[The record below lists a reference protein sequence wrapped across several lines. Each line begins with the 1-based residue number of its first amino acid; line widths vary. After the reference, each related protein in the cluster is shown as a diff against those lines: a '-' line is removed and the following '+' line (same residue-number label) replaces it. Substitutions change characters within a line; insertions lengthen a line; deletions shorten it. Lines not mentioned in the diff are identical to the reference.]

1 MSALEKIRKWLLTYP
16 KIGQIQ
22 GLNVDY
28 YSEKPDN
35 SSIAPSG
42 LVEVSRKEDILGN
55 ITVQNQ
61 YNFMLYFVMAKAM
74 DDDEGATEN
83 ADWLIDFQEWVQE
96 QSVLHKVPT
105 FGDDPK
111 SETIKAQNGTNDG
124 ISQDGTTGLYTV
136 LLSIE
141 FIKIYE
147 VKG

>member
-1 MSALEKIRKWLLTYP
+1 MTALDKIRSWLLTYP
-16 KIGQIQ
+16 NIGKIQ

-42 LVEVSRKEDILGN
+42 LVEINRTEDILGN

-61 YNFMLYFVMAKAM
+61 YNFSLYFAMAKAM
-74 DDDEGATEN
+74 GDDMGATQN
-83 ADWLIDFQEWVQE
+83 ADWLIGFQEWVQE
-96 QSVLHKVPT
+96 QSILRKVSV

-111 SETIKAQNGTNDG
+111 NEIIRAQNGTNDG

-136 LLSIE
+136 LLSIN
-141 FIKIYE
+141 FTKKYE
-147 VKG
+147 VK

>member
-1 MSALEKIRKWLLTYP
+1 MSALEKIRKWIMTYP

-96 QSVLHKVPT
+96 QSVLHKVPS

-147 VKG
+147 VKE